1 MTVYIDPQ
9 SLGLPSRTIVAEIA
23 PDTIAIFINRKSR
36 IIMAD
41 GKKIIA
47 KADIIKKVKPGRK
60 IMLKTSAPV
69 CSKTLEY
76 LIDNGVE
83 VNNY

>member
-1 MTVYIDPQ
+1 
-9 SLGLPSRTIVAEIA
+9 
-23 PDTIAIFINRKSR
+23 
-36 IIMAD
+36 MAD

-47 KADIIKKVKPGRK
+47 KADTIKKVKPGRK